1 MNLSPLPTMK
11 PYAAEAQRVIA
22 AGALPETLK
31 KKLQVDLQD
40 AVRKGFHVDVDE
52 LRLTLARCCG
62 A

>member
-1 MNLSPLPTMK
+1 MK
-11 PYAAEAQRVIA
+11 PFAAEAQRVIA

-31 KKLQVDLQD
+31 RKLQIDLQD

-52 LRLTLARCCG
+52 LRLTLARRSG